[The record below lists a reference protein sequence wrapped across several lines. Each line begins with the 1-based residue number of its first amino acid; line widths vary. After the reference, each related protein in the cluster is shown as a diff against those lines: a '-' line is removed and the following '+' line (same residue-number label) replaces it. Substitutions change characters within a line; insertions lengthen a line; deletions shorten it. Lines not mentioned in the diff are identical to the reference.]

1 MPVLFV
7 YGTLRRPA
15 DGPDADTHYHHR
27 IADTIDMAEKATLF
41 GAAIYDLGSYPG
53 VGPAESSA
61 SVRGEVFELS
71 NEGLAIADEIEG
83 HPTFYERRE
92 ATIVL
97 DNGMG
102 GSAWVYWARG
112 IDECTL
118 IVANLNGITTDDGTA
133 WELGYAFANGKHSI
147 GYFSDWRRRFPNDEK
162 INLMMEESLN
172 ALVENLDQLQA
183 AIDAWKAANR

>member
-102 GSAWVYWARG
+102 GSAWVYWAPEALLAERDPLESGDWFERTRQESVMTVDEQLAAQRAG
-112 IDECTL
+112 IE
-118 IVANLNGITTDDGTA
+118 G
-133 WELGYAFANGKHSI
+133 S
-147 GYFSDWRRRFPNDEK
+147 
-162 INLMMEESLN
+162 
-172 ALVENLDQLQA
+172 
-183 AIDAWKAANR
+183 